1 MAGQEHFVCAHCG
14 HSNALPEVKSRW
26 ASTGKVLTFL
36 VAAASVLIAA
46 FGTFSPVESTDIGKA
61 RAFLGAYYSSAPFQ
75 PERTW
80 KRLSD
85 SYKESGLSSGPLAWD
100 EYSRYFSQFDEMA
113 VSDVA
118 NYKSTRGEWY
128 IATVY
133 RKNKNGATATTRYA
147 FELRCPWY
155 SRLPRLSCSPSNM
168 QIYNDC
174 VINQA
179 SGRCK
184 EDEAS
189 IEPPAGE

>member
-1 MAGQEHFVCAHCG
+1 MADQRGYVCGNCGQLNELARD
-14 HSNALPEVKSRW
+14 KSGW

-36 VAAASVLIAA
+36 VAAAGLLVAA
-46 FGTFSPVESTDIGKA
+46 FGAFSSAESPDIGKA
-61 RAFLGAYYSSAPFQ
+61 RAFLGAYYSNAPFQ

-80 KRLSD
+80 MRLSD
-85 SYKESGLSSGPLAWD
+85 SYKESGLASGPLTWT
-100 EYSRYFSQFDEMA
+100 EYERYFSQFSEMN

-118 NYKSTRGEWY
+118 NYKSTKWY
-128 IATVY
+128 VATVY
-133 RKNKNGATATTRYA
+133 RKNKKGSSATTRYA

-155 SRLPRLSCSPSNM
+155 SRLPKLSCSPSNM

-174 VINQA
+174 VINEE

-189 IEPPAGE
+189 IDAGATQ